1 MAFVYYNFSD
11 DDNICFADR
20 SDYADRCIFLIFK
33 KTFSSIVP
41 SMLCEAKWQLQ
52 LSFLLNIAF
61 FKEEN
66 VSRMKNGLNFQLT
79 YGFKNIWTGV
89 LIS

>member
-11 DDNICFADR
+11 DNNICLADR
-20 SDYADRCIFLIFK
+20 SDYADRCICK

-52 LSFLLNIAF
+52 LSFLFNIAF

-66 VSRMKNGLNFQLT
+66 VSRMKNELNFQLK
-79 YGFKNIWTGV
+79 YGFKNIRTGV

>member
-20 SDYADRCIFLIFK
+20 SDYADRCIFK
-33 KTFSSIVP
+33 KTISSIVP

-66 VSRMKNGLNFQLT
+66 VSRMKNELNFQLK
-79 YGFKNIWTGV
+79 YGFKNIRTGV

>member
-20 SDYADRCIFLIFK
+20 SDYADQWIFK
-33 KTFSSIVP
+33 KAFSGIVP
-41 SMLCEAKWQLQ
+41 SMLYEAKWRLQ
-52 LSFLLNIAF
+52 LSFLLYIAF
-61 FKEEN
+61 FKEKN
-66 VSRMKNGLNFQLT
+66 ASRMKNEPNFQLK
-79 YGFKNIWTGV
+79 YGFKNIRTGV

>member
-1 MAFVYYNFSD
+1 MTITSVLQTDLTMRIGVSL
-11 DDNICFADR
+11 R
-20 SDYADRCIFLIFK
+20 KL
-33 KTFSSIVP
+33 FSSIVP

-66 VSRMKNGLNFQLT
+66 VSRMKNELNFQLK
-79 YGFKNIWTGV
+79 YGFKNIRTGV

>member
-20 SDYADRCIFLIFK
+20 SDYADRCIFK
-33 KTFSSIVP
+33 KTFGW
-41 SMLCEAKWQLQ
+41 LCEAKWRLQ

-66 VSRMKNGLNFQLT
+66 VSRMKNELNFQLK
-79 YGFKNIWTGV
+79 YDFKNIRTGV

>member
-11 DDNICFADR
+11 NDNICFADR
-20 SDYADRCIFLIFK
+20 SDYADRCIFK

-66 VSRMKNGLNFQLT
+66 VSRMKNELNFQLK
-79 YGFKNIWTGV
+79 YGFKNIRTGV